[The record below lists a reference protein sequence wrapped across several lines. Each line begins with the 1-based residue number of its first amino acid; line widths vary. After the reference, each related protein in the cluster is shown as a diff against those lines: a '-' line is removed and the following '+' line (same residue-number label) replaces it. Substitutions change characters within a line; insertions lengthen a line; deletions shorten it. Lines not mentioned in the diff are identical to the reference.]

1 MTQNQGSGRSHDTSV
16 TDWEKESE
24 SNKHDSKK
32 STIMSSYM
40 TFMKL
45 GISLEVIG
53 YLVNK
58 TMRTGTRKI
67 ENIYNWCVN
76 FKSGKFWESLSP
88 YIGSLNF
95 GIE

>member
-24 SNKHDSKK
+24 SNKHYLKK
-32 STIMSSYM
+32 TYIYKHICHLI
-40 TFMKL
+40 KL

-67 ENIYNWCVN
+67 ENIYIGVLILNQGS
-76 FKSGKFWESLSP
+76 SG
-88 YIGSLNF
+88 NH
-95 GIE
+95 